1 MKRSPRT
8 WSVAAAAWALVIVV
22 FGVIPTQP
30 LVRAVAPDHEVA
42 STLAG
47 HFVEYFVLAVL
58 IAAAWGGRSGRIRD
72 AALTLTLAVGLGV
85 VIEVVQA
92 FLPYRDCQAID
103 VLVNAAGAVC
113 GVAAFSAASAASGR
127 RRSRRS

>member
-1 MKRSPRT
+1 VKRGART
-8 WSVAAAAWALVIVV
+8 WSAAALAWAVVIVV
-22 FGVIPTQP
+22 VGVAPTQQI
-30 LVRAVAPDHEVA
+30 VSAAAPDHETA
-42 STLAG
+42 STLVG

-58 IAAAWGGRSGRIRD
+58 ITAAWGRPGRIRG
-72 AALTLTLAVGLGV
+72 ATMALTVAVGLGA

-103 VLVNAAGAVC
+103 VLVNAAGAAC
-113 GVAAFSAASAASGR
+113 GVVSFSAVSAVRVR